1 MTKKYNNFANI
12 MLILAAIYTVVMI
25 PLSIY
30 GFYRVFGDIDFETF
44 GRWYG
49 DKAALAIS
57 ITAFRII
64 LSLAELVIWG
74 MWIYFIAWD
83 KPSIRVPIM
92 ITFIYYVAEIAY
104 CILNIMAQAGDFAD
118 VIGQQLFNIFIMAGW
133 LVLVIKDDATHRLVF
148 TIIRSLALGITLMMD
163 IHQIVRL
170 ILNKIKYGSVFY
182 ASDYLIYAE
191 ALFRVFVI
199 ALFIIWII
207 RPKVFLRSSGQEEK

>member
-1 MTKKYNNFANI
+1 

-49 DKAALAIS
+49 DKVALAIS

-104 CILNIMAQAGDFAD
+104 YLINALAQAGDLAD
-118 VIGQQLFNIFIMAGW
+118 VIVQQLFTIFIMAGW
-133 LVLVIKDDATHRLVF
+133 LVLVIKDNATHRLVF
-148 TIIRSLALGITLMMD
+148 TIIRSLAIGITLMTD
-163 IHQIVRL
+163 IYQIVRF
-170 ILNKIKYGSVFY
+170 ILNSIKFGTVISV
-182 ASDYLIYAE
+182 SDCLIYAE